1 MANGISDGSAPE
13 REVSREELLTM
24 LYRYA
29 KKLGTVTEGLEYA
42 MGYSDEGELHSWA
55 VEAARWWSAKGVVTG
70 KGGKLVPQGKA
81 TRAETAAMLQRYCQL

>member
-55 VEAARWWSAKGVVTG
+55 VEAARWWSAKG
-70 KGGKLVPQGKA
+70 GKLVPQGKA